1 MDRNSIDKF
10 FESFSKDVL
19 KEKWDQYNK
28 YSENDNQVTI
38 NDLISVW
45 NVYYENTFVYH
56 EPELNIQENLVIIES
71 ETSFG
76 LFFCNLAK

>member
-19 KEKWDQYNK
+19 KGKWDQYSK
-28 YSENDNQVTI
+28 YSQNDNQVTI
-38 NDLISVW
+38 DDLISVW

-76 LFFCNLAK
+76 LFFVI